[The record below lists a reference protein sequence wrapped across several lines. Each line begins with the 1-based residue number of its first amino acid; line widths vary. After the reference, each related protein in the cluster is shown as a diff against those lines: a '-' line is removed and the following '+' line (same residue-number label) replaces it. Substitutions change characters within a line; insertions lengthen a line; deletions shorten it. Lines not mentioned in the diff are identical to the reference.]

1 MKRVIVVLLIALL
14 SCAFAFAKLTGS
26 AGVKFEENIDKET
39 LSTTNTTSFN
49 FTYTFASD
57 KVKINSKEDVHVEV
71 AATAKFILGS
81 RIKGDGNGIRIGNGD
96 RGIGAVIT
104 LTTAKIV
111 GKNWYVSVLGT
122 QDAYDYAKA
131 AVLTIT
137 NKETKDAFGNVKSKD
152 SQVTSY
158 ALAFEKTDGVTIGYD
173 GFTASFG
180 IENIKDFTLL
190 GSATVETPE
199 FAFKDDAI
207 KFQAAA
213 QFGRFKIADKKTY
226 VAVNALGV
234 SARTTA
240 TIKDITLKAA
250 FDMGLENFGQEVG
263 TGPERETQF
272 NIDGRFDFKY
282 SFVNAS
288 IYAYAGGSGLKFG
301 KAVKGVF
308 NYYKDFYLEAKA
320 VFDLNTFELPFK
332 VTVSAKN
339 ITNSEVAGNLIIK
352 GGVVPS
358 VKVEFAKDA
367 IKAAASYSIN
377 TETKAWSTLVYGIY
391 AFEKFTVGAGTKV
404 AGDSELTQISVGAF
418 VETDKLVKGAK
429 FGLSYG
435 LNGDT
440 AYSDGCAKALTGA
453 KFTSNYKKEKNGT
466 ANAYCKITF

>member
-1 MKRVIVVLLIALL
+1 MRKGIVVLLILL
-14 SCAFAFAKLTGS
+14 LACGFAFAKLTGS
-26 AGVKFEENIDKET
+26 AGVRFDENIDKET
-39 LSTTNTTSFN
+39 FSTTNTTSFN
-49 FTYTFASD
+49 FTFTFASD
-57 KVKINSKEDVHVEV
+57 KVKLTNKEDVHVEV

-81 RIKGDGNGIRIGNGD
+81 RKTGDGNGILIGYGD

-104 LTTAKIV
+104 LSTAKIV

-158 ALAFEKTDGVTIGYD
+158 ALAFAKTDGVTIGYD
-173 GFTASFG
+173 GFTASIG
-180 IENIKDFTLL
+180 VESIKDFTILA
-190 GSATVETPE
+190 SATVETPE

-213 QFGRFKIADKKTY
+213 QFSRFKVSEKKTY
-226 VAVNALGV
+226 VAVNSLGF

-240 TIKDITLKAA
+240 IIKDITIKAA
-250 FDMGLENFGQEVG
+250 FDMGLENFGSVVG
-263 TGPERETQF
+263 TGSERETQF
-272 NIDGRFDFKY
+272 NVDGRVDFKY
-282 SFVNAS
+282 NFINAN
-288 IYAYAGGSGLKFG
+288 IYAYVGGSGLKFG
-301 KAVKGVF
+301 KAVKGVYNF
-308 NYYKDFYLEAKA
+308 YKDFYLEAKA
-320 VFDLNTFELPFK
+320 IFDLNAFELPFK

-358 VKVEFAKDA
+358 VKLEFAKDA

-377 TETKAWSTLVYGIY
+377 TGTKAWSTLVYGIY
-391 AFEKFTVGAGTKV
+391 AFEKFTVGAGAKV
-404 AGDSELTQISVGAF
+404 AGDSDLTQFSVGAF
-418 VETDKLVKGAK
+418 AETDKLVKGAK
-429 FGLSYG
+429 LGLSYG

-466 ANAYCKITF
+466 ASAYCKIAF